1 MITIDNLL
9 EVKKYVNN
17 LKVVVFDLDD
27 TLFNEVDYVK
37 SGFKQV
43 AANYPNIDNMYEK
56 LYDAFLNGEKAID
69 YVLEKEGMQE
79 EKENCLAI
87 YRNQIPT
94 ISLSDEA
101 LSLLTYLED
110 KKLGIRMDS
119 PNSSI
124 LIGRKGKNLDAL
136 QLLANIYAGRLGHEE
151 VRVILDT
158 ENYRIRR
165 EESLVRLAY
174 TTADKVRSRRN
185 SILLEPM
192 NPFER
197 RLIHTTLNDIPDVE
211 TKSEG
216 DGLYKQVR
224 VLYKGIR

>member
-110 KKLGIRMDS
+110 KKLGIITDGRPEGQRAKIEALGLTKYFEKIIITDELGGKEFRK
-119 PNSSI
+119 PNEKAFV
-124 LIGRKGKNLDAL
+124 LMKEYFGC
-136 QLLANIYAGRLGHEE
+136 
-151 VRVILDT
+151 
-158 ENYRIRR
+158 NYD
-165 EESLVRLAY
+165 EMV
-174 TTADKVRSRRN
+174 
-185 SILLEPM
+185 
-192 NPFER
+192 
-197 RLIHTTLNDIPDVE
+197 
-211 TKSEG
+211 
-216 DGLYKQVR
+216 
-224 VLYKGIR
+224 